1 MLREPCC
8 SLTDSIA
15 LDMRHFAARTAA
27 LVGILAVGA
36 TTLSAQTLREQ
47 TSGPSTAEPT
57 RVISVNPFLPLFGY
71 FQAEFEQRIAKN
83 ASIGISGAHM
93 KLDDLYTSVDVKLRL
108 YPQERVLENLGISAG
123 LGYGR
128 VKSQDDITCGDPIE
142 GLPCFDGKAS
152 ASAPTFAVEAQ
163 YQWLLGASRSTA
175 VAIGGGAKRF
185 FIAEDKSVGL
195 ERVVPTLRLTIG
207 YAF

>member
-1 MLREPCC
+1 MN
-8 SLTDSIA
+8 S
-15 LDMRHFAARTAA
+15 
-27 LVGILAVGA
+27 
-36 TTLSAQTLREQ
+36 
-47 TSGPSTAEPT
+47 PT
-57 RVISVNPFLPLFGY
+57 QVISVNPFLPLFGY
-71 FQAEFEQRIAKN
+71 FQAEYEHLVAPN
-83 ASIGISGAHM
+83 ASVGLSGSHI
-93 KLDDLYTSVDVKLRL
+93 KFNDLYTSVDVKLRL

-128 VKSQDDITCGDPIE
+128 VKRQHDIVCGDPLE
-142 GLPCFDGKAS
+142 LTRCPDGKAS
-152 ASAPTFAVEAQ
+152 ESAPTFTVEAQ

-185 FIAEDKSVGL
+185 FISDEKSSGI

>member
-1 MLREPCC
+1 
-8 SLTDSIA
+8 
-15 LDMRHFAARTAA
+15 MRYSTVRAAIHAA
-27 LVGILAVGA
+27 TLIGALAVGA

-47 TSGPSTAEPT
+47 TRGPSTKTPT
-57 RVISVNPFLPLFGY
+57 QIISVNPFLPLFGY
-71 FQAEFEQRIAKN
+71 FQAEYEHRVAQN

-93 KLDDLYTSVDVKLRL
+93 KLEDVYTSVDVKLRL

-128 VKSQDDITCGDPIE
+128 VKQQDDIVCVDPLLSIDCA
-142 GLPCFDGKAS
+142 PS
-152 ASAPTFAVEAQ
+152 PRSVSAPTFAVEAQ
-163 YQWLLGASRSTA
+163 YQWLLGAGRSTA

-185 FIAEDKSVGL
+185 FISDEKSSGI

>member
-1 MLREPCC
+1 
-8 SLTDSIA
+8 
-15 LDMRHFAARTAA
+15 MRHFTVRTAA
-27 LVGILAVGA
+27 FVGALAIGA

-47 TSGPSTAEPT
+47 TTGPSTAMPT

-71 FQAEFEQRIAKN
+71 FQAEFEQRVAKN

-128 VKSQDDITCGDPIE
+128 VKRQDAISCVDPLVDI
-142 GLPCFDGKAS
+142 LPCPDGKAS
-152 ASAPTFAVEAQ
+152 ESAPTFAVEAQ
-163 YQWLLGASRSTA
+163 YQWLLGAGRSTA

-185 FIAEDKSVGL
+185 FISDEKSVGI